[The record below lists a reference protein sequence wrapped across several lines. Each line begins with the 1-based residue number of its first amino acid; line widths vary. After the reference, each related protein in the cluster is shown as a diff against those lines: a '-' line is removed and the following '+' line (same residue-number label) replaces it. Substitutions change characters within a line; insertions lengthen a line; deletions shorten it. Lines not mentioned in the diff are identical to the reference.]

1 MKTMDFVSGIVS
13 EAVQG
18 KQTGDLIHGLKNKC
32 PSTRLCTA
40 GPAILLQKQS

>member
-1 MKTMDFVSGIVS
+1 MKTMDFVSGV

-18 KQTGDLIHGLKNKC
+18 KQTEDLIHGLKNKC

-40 GPAILLQKQS
+40 GPAILL